1 MLTTLALLKL
11 RIPVRDAQKPSLL
24 NQTELSWGKTS
35 VKLQTALNPQLLR
48 PKLSNLHQTVHREI
62 QQFSRYYSKLCKFTE
77 VKTLNQLQNCAQRP
91 EIVIQHPEYY
101 LYQHKL
107 VLPFFARLRYRVLTS
122 PSKVKSV
129 IQWVKMPINVQLNSN
144 LLNFV
149 CSCKNFPKMQR
160 NWQTTLL
167 SFSAASGTGV
177 IKRKKGVHVW
187 NGWTHAWLWWCVTM
201 CDGALCGVSR
211 RGTPPWQDN
220 LLRLYHLRRGLRLPV
235 YPELYCVWVRACV
248 RKWFKGGVL
257 EGSCPGNLDST
268 VLYCTVRYRKLQK
281 RGLLYPY
288 WYERVRSLNKRC
300 SA

>member
-1 MLTTLALLKL
+1 MPISCSQLSALLKL

-177 IKRKKGVHVW
+177 IKRKKG
-187 NGWTHAWLWWCVTM
+187 GCTCEMGEPMRDCDDAWLCVM
-201 CDGALCGVSR
+201 VLCAVFPGEA
-211 RGTPPWQDN
+211 
-220 LLRLYHLRRGLRLPV
+220 RLPGKTTFSV
-235 YPELYCVWVRACV
+235 
-248 RKWFKGGVL
+248 
-257 EGSCPGNLDST
+257 
-268 VLYCTVRYRKLQK
+268 CTI
-281 RGLLYPY
+281 
-288 WYERVRSLNKRC
+288 
-300 SA
+300 